1 MVLAAWPKDILCACA
16 AEKVYKLTQDLVLR
30 MKGVEEDGELQGN
43 TKAAKTTLIKP
54 QVTVDYEPFVFN
66 ALMFVLCL
74 QICSSFRMKP
84 ICFDEFKFWGKFFS

>member
-1 MVLAAWPKDILCACA
+1 
-16 AEKVYKLTQDLVLR
+16 

-84 ICFDEFKFWGKFFS
+84 ICSDEFKFWGKFFSEVVTGAPPWSQERGGGGCWPARA